1 MSIQTRIAGG
11 KKRNEAL
18 VTDLGQLVVAPFSPS
33 NFYLGSTVSNN
44 VPVNVVIP
52 KKKHKFIITSIIM
65 SADRSVAQ
73 NGAVTTIYENG
84 IGPTGTAVEKVII
97 TEEIAKQT
105 RMTAT
110 GLNIEVTEGKWI
122 NVVSDDVI
130 VRCNIA
136 GYFVGAV

>member
-1 MSIQTRIAGG
+1 MSIQSRITGG

-18 VTDLGQLVVAPFSPS
+18 VTDLGQLVTAPFAPS
-33 NFYLGSTVSNN
+33 IFYLGSTAVND
-44 VPVNVVIP
+44 VPVNVVAP
-52 KKKHKFIITSIIM
+52 RKKNLFIITSIIL
-65 SADRSVAQ
+65 SSDRSVGA

-84 IGPTGTAVEKVII
+84 IGPTDTTQDKVII

-105 RMTAT
+105 RMTAI
-110 GLNIEVTEGKWI
+110 GVNIEVSEGKWI

>member
-1 MSIQTRIAGG
+1 MSIQARITGG
-11 KKRNEAL
+11 TKRNEAV
-18 VTDLGQLVVAPFSPS
+18 VTDLGQLVIAPLSPS
-33 NFYLGSTVSNN
+33 NFYLGTTIANN

-52 KKKHKFIITSIIM
+52 KKRHKFIITSIIL
-65 SADRSVAQ
+65 SADRSIAQ

-84 IGPTGTAVEKVII
+84 IGPVDTTQDKVII

-110 GLNIEVTEGKWI
+110 GLNIEVNEGKWI

-136 GYFVGAV
+136 GYFVGAI